1 MELNPADAEVHDFY
15 SHFLVTLGRF
25 DESLAESQK
34 AIEIDPLDQVRL
46 GHLAWHY
53 LMAREPRHAIE
64 ASQQALDIDP
74 RHVPTLASLQWAYE
88 ALGLFD
94 EAIDTVARRGVAEE
108 VVTTLRR
115 GLAAE
120 GSQGYWRAWRDIREP
135 SGHPAVLGQEPVAA
149 RDIAS
154 ILTHVGEREEAIDWL
169 ERAFGERDSW
179 LVYLNVEPAFDGL
192 RGEVRFQ
199 DLLKKIGIP
208 KTPDLG

>member
-1 MELNPADAEVHDFY
+1 M
-15 SHFLVTLGRF
+15 
-25 DESLAESQK
+25 
-34 AIEIDPLDQVRL
+34 
-46 GHLAWHY
+46 
-53 LMAREPRHAIE
+53 
-64 ASQQALDIDP
+64 
-74 RHVPTLASLQWAYE
+74 
-88 ALGLFD
+88 
-94 EAIDTVARRGVAEE
+94 
-108 VVTTLRR
+108 TTLRR